1 MRYLSMLFFIGIL
14 FIQSFSY
21 NIDDYL
27 FFDKALKANQ
37 RKDYKESEFFYKIY
51 ERNFSDSY
59 PLASNYAKYYIA
71 KNYMDLG
78 KYNEAILY
86 FSRAVY
92 VPEEYVKQETKKTNF
107 FQYRRDYYTGETY
120 LKMNDSK
127 KGYEF
132 LERLVTDYYD
142 PQLTVYEINALNIL
156 KKSNPKYECIYRAKY
171 EDDLTVIDKMD
182 VVDLKALS
190 KYFFEKKDY
199 KSAKIILEKLNTYPS
214 VRKEIEIRYLET
226 LLKLNETK
234 KIIDLT
240 SHKKDVKYI
249 FIRARAYEQSKDYPR
264 AIYNYNLLDGT
275 EYENKGMYRAAR
287 IYFKLEEYKKAKE
300 IIDNI
305 SSKNEAVDELLLDIY
320 LKFQNKSKFMEN
332 YQEFR
337 EKYPENPKLGLYYM
351 VYTKLLSNSSQ
362 PWNMANYSIFFTSN
376 YVVRNY
382 IDSLGNFELKETFKE
397 QILKSTLT
405 QIGELKNPELLDLAT
420 HSNNFDLDV
429 TSVRDKITIIDSFA
443 KSEFYKEAFEKSK
456 KYKQDMYRYKN
467 LLHNIYPKYYRNEV
481 ERARKKNLIPQ
492 SLIYTVMYIES
503 GFDRKSN
510 KYDRVGLMGIPKKK
524 LIGKKD
530 YYDPETNIN
539 LGTKL
544 LKESYEK
551 NDAMVL
557 KTLIEYIY
565 DEDVLKSL
573 NFEIDGDLKL
583 ETITDDKLQKEIEG
597 IVYTYAF
604 YSAIYN

>member
-1 MRYLSMLFFIGIL
+1 M
-14 FIQSFSY
+14 
-21 NIDDYL
+21 
-27 FFDKALKANQ
+27 
-37 RKDYKESEFFYKIY
+37 
-51 ERNFSDSY
+51 
-59 PLASNYAKYYIA
+59 
-71 KNYMDLG
+71 
-78 KYNEAILY
+78 
-86 FSRAVY
+86 
-92 VPEEYVKQETKKTNF
+92 
-107 FQYRRDYYTGETY
+107 
-120 LKMNDSK
+120 
-127 KGYEF
+127 GYEF

-142 PQLTVYEINALNIL
+142 PQLTMYEINALNIL
-156 KKSNPKYECIYRAKY
+156 KKSNLKYERIYRAKY
-171 EDDLTVIDKMD
+171 EDDLSVIDKMD
-182 VVDLKALS
+182 VTDLKALS

-199 KSAKIILEKLNTYPS
+199 KSAKIVMEKLNTIPS
-214 VRKEIEIRYLET
+214 VKNELEIRYLET
-226 LLKLNETK
+226 LLKLNENK

-240 SHKKDVKYI
+240 SHKKDIKYI
-249 FIRARAYEQSKDYPR
+249 LIRARAYEQSKDYPR
-264 AIYNYNLLDGT
+264 AIYNYNLLNGT

-287 IYFKLEEYKKAKE
+287 IYFKLEEYKKAKS
-300 IIDNI
+300 ILNNI
-305 SSKNEAVDELLLDIY
+305 TSKNEAIDELMLDIY
-320 LKFQNKSKFMEN
+320 LKFQNRSKFIEH
-332 YQEFR
+332 YQDFK

-351 VYTKLLSNSSQ
+351 VYTKLLSDSSH

-376 YVVRNY
+376 YVVRSY
-382 IDSLGNFELKETFKE
+382 IDSLENFELKETFKE

-420 HSNNFDLDV
+420 QSDNFDLDV

-467 LLHNIYPKYYRNEV
+467 LLYNIYPKYYRNEV

-503 GFDRKSN
+503 GFDRKNN
-510 KYDRVGLMGIPKKK
+510 KYDRVGLMGIPKKN
-524 LIGKKD
+524 LRDKKD
-530 YYDPETNIN
+530 YYDPETNIE

-557 KTLIEYIY
+557 KTLIDYIY
-565 DEDVLKSL
+565 GQDIFKSL

>member
-37 RKDYKESEFFYKIY
+37 RKDYKESEFFYRIY
-51 ERNFSDSY
+51 ERNYSDSY
-59 PLASNYAKYYIA
+59 PLTSNYAKYYIA

-78 KYNEAILY
+78 KYDEAILY

-107 FQYRRDYYTGETY
+107 FQYRRDYYTGEIY
-120 LKMNDSK
+120 LKMNDSEK
-127 KGYEF
+127 SREF

-142 PQLTVYEINALNIL
+142 PQLMIYEIKALNIL
-156 KKSNPKYECIYRAKY
+156 RKSNPKYERIYRAKY
-171 EDDLTVIDKMD
+171 EDDLSVINDMS
-182 VVDLKALS
+182 VEELKGLS

-214 VRKEIEIRYLET
+214 VKNEIEIRYLET
-226 LLKLNETK
+226 LLKLNENK
-234 KIIDLT
+234 KIIELT
-240 SHKKDVKYI
+240 THKKDVKYI
-249 FIRARAYEQSKDYPR
+249 FIRARAYEQLKDYPR

-300 IIDNI
+300 IVDNI
-305 SSKNEAVDELLLDIY
+305 TSKSESVEELQLDLY
-320 LKFQNKSKFMEN
+320 LKFQNRNKFMKY

-362 PWNMANYSIFFTSN
+362 PWNMADYSIFFTSN

-382 IDSLGNFELKETFKE
+382 IDSLENFELKETFKE
-397 QILKSTLT
+397 QILKNALT

-429 TSVRDKITIIDSFA
+429 TSTRDKITIIDSFA
-443 KSEFYKEAFEKSK
+443 KSEFYKEAFERTK
-456 KYKQDMYRYKN
+456 KYKQDIYRYKN

-492 SLIYTVMYIES
+492 SLIYTVIYMES
-503 GFDRKSN
+503 GFDRKNN
-510 KYDRVGLMGIPKKK
+510 KYDRIGLMGIPKEK
-524 LIGKKD
+524 LIDKKD
-530 YYDPETNIN
+530 YYDPENNIN

-551 NDAMVL
+551 NDAMIL
-557 KTLIEYIY
+557 KTLIDYIY
-565 DEDVLKSL
+565 GEEVLKSL

-583 ETITDDKLQKEIEG
+583 ETISDDKLQKEIEG

>member
-1 MRYLSMLFFIGIL
+1 
-14 FIQSFSY
+14 
-21 NIDDYL
+21 
-27 FFDKALKANQ
+27 
-37 RKDYKESEFFYKIY
+37 
-51 ERNFSDSY
+51 
-59 PLASNYAKYYIA
+59 
-71 KNYMDLG
+71 MDLG
-78 KYNEAILY
+78 KYDEAILY

-107 FQYRRDYYTGETY
+107 FQYRRDYYTGEIY
-120 LKMNDSK
+120 LKMNDSEK
-127 KGYEF
+127 SREF

-142 PQLTVYEINALNIL
+142 PQLMIYEIKALNIL
-156 KKSNPKYECIYRAKY
+156 RKSNPKYERIYRAKY
-171 EDDLTVIDKMD
+171 EDDLSVINDMS
-182 VVDLKALS
+182 VEELKGLS

-214 VRKEIEIRYLET
+214 VKNEIEIRYLET
-226 LLKLNETK
+226 LLKLNENK
-234 KIIDLT
+234 KIIELT
-240 SHKKDVKYI
+240 THKKDVKYI
-249 FIRARAYEQSKDYPR
+249 FIRARAYEQLKDYPR

-300 IIDNI
+300 IVDNI
-305 SSKNEAVDELLLDIY
+305 TSKSESVEELQLDLY
-320 LKFQNKSKFMEN
+320 LKFQNRNKFMKY

-362 PWNMANYSIFFTSN
+362 PWNMADYSIFFTSN

-382 IDSLGNFELKETFKE
+382 IDSLENFELKETFKE
-397 QILKSTLT
+397 QILKNALT

-429 TSVRDKITIIDSFA
+429 TSTRDKITIIDSFA
-443 KSEFYKEAFEKSK
+443 KSEFYKEAFERTK
-456 KYKQDMYRYKN
+456 KYKQDIYRYKN

-492 SLIYTVMYIES
+492 SLIYTVIYMES
-503 GFDRKSN
+503 GFDRKNN
-510 KYDRVGLMGIPKKK
+510 KYDRIGLMGIPKEK
-524 LIGKKD
+524 LIDKKD
-530 YYDPETNIN
+530 YYDPENNIN

-551 NDAMVL
+551 NDAMIL
-557 KTLIEYIY
+557 KTLIDYIY
-565 DEDVLKSL
+565 GEEVLKSL

-583 ETITDDKLQKEIEG
+583 ETISDDKLQKEIEG